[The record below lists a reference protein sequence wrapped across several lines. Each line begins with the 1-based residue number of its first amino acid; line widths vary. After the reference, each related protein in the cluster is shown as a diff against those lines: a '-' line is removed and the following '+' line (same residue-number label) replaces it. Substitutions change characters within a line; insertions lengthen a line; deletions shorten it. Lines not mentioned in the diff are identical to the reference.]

1 MASIVQ
7 QTGILPLETLFNFV
21 HFHVLEKMDIF
32 PIEILEKRSFADT
45 EFALAVNCSQNSRGL
60 GINLLFQPDYFTQG
74 RAQEITTYYKTVID
88 AICSNP
94 DQKHESFSLLS
105 ERELRRMVT
114 EWNATEANFPK
125 KCLHEFFEEQ
135 VERMLDGTAVEWRG
149 SVLTYKE
156 LNQRGNQI
164 AALLSKYGVG
174 PEVRVGVC
182 LERGLELVST
192 LLGILK
198 AGGAYV
204 ALDPA
209 YPQSRLKYMISD
221 SQIQIIVTQDGMEK
235 HLPTTNT
242 TTIKIEETHQ
252 IPEQAWN
259 NPEKK
264 ITDRNLAYVIY
275 TSGSTGQ
282 PKGVA
287 IEHSSAAVLMNWARD
302 VFTTADLQGVFAGT
316 SVSFD
321 LSVFEIFAPLSWG
334 GKVILGGN
342 TMELGETAR
351 RSHIT
356 LVNTVPSVMTE
367 LLRSQGLPATVRT
380 VNLAGEPLS
389 QELVEQLYRCRN
401 IERVFDLYGPSEDTT
416 YSTFALRNAGGIA
429 TIGRP
434 IANTQTYILN
444 EAMQPQAVGVAGELY
459 IGGAGQA
466 RGYLAKPELTAER
479 FVPNPFS
486 TREGARFYRTGDL
499 ARWNE
504 EGNIEYLGRM
514 DGQVKIRG
522 YRIECG
528 EVEAALRQ
536 CAGVKEAVVAVR
548 ENNGDQRLAAYLLTD
563 DFCLEVAAI
572 RRVLLE
578 KLPEFMVPSWIIP
591 LERLPLNSNGKVDRK
606 ALAQNHFEAIN
617 ENKKEYEAPANATE
631 ELVAAIWVEV
641 LKVAQVGRNDN
652 FFELGGHSLLAMQ
665 VIARIRSVFREEVG
679 LRTLFEEPVLAGFVN
694 HIARKEK
701 RPGRIEKIAR
711 IFLTN
716 NEQKEAATGAYL

>member
-1 MASIVQ
+1 
-7 QTGILPLETLFNFV
+7 
-21 HFHVLEKMDIF
+21 
-32 PIEILEKRSFADT
+32 
-45 EFALAVNCSQNSRGL
+45 
-60 GINLLFQPDYFTQG
+60 
-74 RAQEITTYYKTVID
+74 
-88 AICSNP
+88 
-94 DQKHESFSLLS
+94 
-105 ERELRRMVT
+105 
-114 EWNATEANFPK
+114 
-125 KCLHEFFEEQ
+125 
-135 VERMLDGTAVEWRG
+135 
-149 SVLTYKE
+149 
-156 LNQRGNQI
+156 
-164 AALLSKYGVG
+164 
-174 PEVRVGVC
+174 
-182 LERGLELVST
+182 
-192 LLGILK
+192 
-198 AGGAYV
+198 
-204 ALDPA
+204 
-209 YPQSRLKYMISD
+209 
-221 SQIQIIVTQDGMEK
+221 
-235 HLPTTNT
+235 
-242 TTIKIEETHQ
+242 
-252 IPEQAWN
+252 
-259 NPEKK
+259 
-264 ITDRNLAYVIY
+264 
-275 TSGSTGQ
+275 
-282 PKGVA
+282 
-287 IEHSSAAVLMNWARD
+287 
-302 VFTTADLQGVFAGT
+302 
-316 SVSFD
+316 
-321 LSVFEIFAPLSWG
+321 
-334 GKVILGGN
+334 
-342 TMELGETAR
+342 
-351 RSHIT
+351 
-356 LVNTVPSVMTE
+356 
-367 LLRSQGLPATVRT
+367 